1 MATLSRELAEDGTV
15 RSGRP
20 SLCAIPVS
28 RKSAPAW
35 LSAALV
41 LLMAAG
47 VQAHAVDP
55 PALPSLGQ
63 YFRLGVEHILGG
75 FDHLVFLV
83 GVVLITRGARDV
95 LLAVSAFT
103 LAHSITLALAVLE
116 IATLSPR
123 LVEPLIA
130 LSVAYVGIEN
140 FLPGRSAR
148 RYRLT
153 FAFGLV
159 HGFGFAGA
167 LREIGLP
174 REQLAA
180 ALGWFNVGVEA
191 GQLLVLAGLL
201 PLLAWLRLRERGFLY
216 VSRSLNVALVLL
228 GVGWALERSLSEP
241 APTIASDVGAP
252 PREPQGALLV
262 SASAGLRSVYA
273 APAPR
278 SELAAELCEATQ
290 RLPRE
295 RRAACTG
302 GAAGVTLEREC
313 TRVLSAALAS
323 PALVLSPA
331 KAKKCIASQRAR
343 YERCDFSAAVAL
355 PPLPE
360 CSGLWNGQLAAGAS
374 CRSSLECGS
383 GLHCHGL
390 SPLDPGVCGEPK
402 PEGAS
407 CGQGAD
413 PLAAYVPNRG
423 DDTHP
428 ECSGLCK
435 HGRCS
440 R

>member
-1 MATLSRELAEDGTV
+1 VT
-15 RSGRP
+15 
-20 SLCAIPVS
+20 
-28 RKSAPAW
+28 RKSTTAW
-35 LSAALV
+35 LSVALV
-41 LLMAAG
+41 LLTTAG
-47 VQAHAVDP
+47 AQAHAVDA

-103 LAHSITLALAVLE
+103 FAHSITLALAVLE
-116 IATLSPR
+116 IATISPR

-130 LSVAYVGIEN
+130 LSVAYVGVEN
-140 FLPGRSAR
+140 FFPGRSAR

-180 ALGWFNVGVEA
+180 ALGLFNVGVEA
-191 GQLLVLAGLL
+191 GQLLVLVGLL
-201 PLLAWLRLRERGFLY
+201 PLLAWLRHSERGFRY

-241 APTIASDVGAP
+241 APAVASDAP
-252 PREPQGALLV
+252 TSESQGALLV
-262 SASAGLRSVYA
+262 SASTGLRSVYA
-273 APAPR
+273 APAQR
-278 SELAAELCEATQ
+278 SELAAELCDATQ

-302 GAAGVTLEREC
+302 GAAGITLEREC

-323 PALVLSPA
+323 PALALSPA
-331 KAKKCIASQRAR
+331 QARACVAAQRAR
-343 YERCDFSAAVAL
+343 YERCDFSAAVSL
-355 PPLPE
+355 PPLAE
-360 CSGLWNGQLAAGAS
+360 CSGLWTGQLAAGAS

-402 PEGAS
+402 PDGAS
-407 CGQGAD
+407 CGQGGD
-413 PLAAYVPNRG
+413 TLAAYVPNRG
-423 DDTHP
+423 NDTHP